1 MKKLF
6 LLILILTLTFEVTF
20 SQTKKETV
28 EISLQFLNNLE
39 QQNFENNKS
48 FIAEARATN
57 EFDQKMKESWNFHS
71 TRLGKFTALKS
82 IKYDEFKDYEIVYL
96 ICQFEKSDYTIK
108 FVFNKNLKITDV
120 YFIPYPPLIPAGKL
134 NKLWIIAFFV
144 LWELAWKAL
153 ALWKAAQNRKMA
165 WFITLF
171 VLPTF
176 GLLPIFYV
184 MFVRNTEARRTQRD
198 TEISFKNHK

>member
-1 MKKLF
+1 MKKYLLSLIF
-6 LLILILTLTFEVTF
+6 LIFAGVGLY
-20 SQTKKETV
+20 SQTKKDAV

-39 QQNFENNKS
+39 QQSIEANKT
-48 FIAEARATN
+48 FIADARATD
-57 EFDQKMKESWNFHS
+57 EFDRKMKEAWNFHS
-71 TRLGKFTALKS
+71 QRLGKFDALKS

-134 NKLWIIAFFV
+134 NNLWIIAFFV
-144 LWELAWKAL
+144 LWELAWKSL
-153 ALWKAAQNRKMA
+153 GLWKAAQNHQMS
-165 WFITLF
+165 WFIVIF
-171 VLPTF
+171 ILPTF

-184 MFVRNTEARRTQRD
+184 MFVKSRLNYNHRD
-198 TEISFKNHK
+198 

>member
-1 MKKLF
+1 MKKI
-6 LLILILTLTFEVTF
+6 LLLVLILTLAFEVSF

-39 QQNFENNKS
+39 QQNFANNKN

-120 YFIPYPPLIPAGKL
+120 YFYGLSPS
-134 NKLWIIAFFV
+134 
-144 LWELAWKAL
+144 
-153 ALWKAAQNRKMA
+153 
-165 WFITLF
+165 LF
-171 VLPTF
+171 C
-176 GLLPIFYV
+176 G
-184 MFVRNTEARRTQRD
+184 
-198 TEISFKNHK
+198 S

>member
-1 MKKLF
+1 MKKI
-6 LLILILTLTFEVTF
+6 LLLVLILTLAFEVSF

-39 QQNFENNKS
+39 QQNFANNKN

-57 EFDQKMKESWNFHS
+57 EFDQKMKESWSFHS

-108 FVFNKNLKITDV
+108 FVFNKNLKITNV
-120 YFIPYPPLIPAGKL
+120 
-134 NKLWIIAFFV
+134 
-144 LWELAWKAL
+144 
-153 ALWKAAQNRKMA
+153 
-165 WFITLF
+165 
-171 VLPTF
+171 
-176 GLLPIFYV
+176 
-184 MFVRNTEARRTQRD
+184 
-198 TEISFKNHK
+198 

>member
-6 LLILILTLTFEVTF
+6 LVLLILTLTFQVAF

-48 FIAEARATN
+48 FIAEARATD

-108 FVFNKNLKITDV
+108 FVFNKNLKITNV

>member
-1 MKKLF
+1 MKKI
-6 LLILILTLTFEVTF
+6 LLLVLILTLAFEVSF

-28 EISLQFLNNLE
+28 DISLQFLNNLE
-39 QQNFENNKS
+39 QQNFANNKN

-71 TRLGKFTALKS
+71 TRLGKFAALKS
-82 IKYDEFKDYEIVYL
+82 IKYDEFKDYEVVYL

-134 NKLWIIAFFV
+134 NTLWIIAFFV

-153 ALWKAAQNRKMA
+153 ALWKAAQNRQMA

-184 MFVRNTEARRTQRD
+184 MLVKNP
-198 TEISFKNHK
+198 NHKIQNSN

>member
-1 MKKLF
+1 MKKTLLLF
-6 LLILILTLTFEVTF
+6 LILTLSFEVSF
-20 SQTKKETV
+20 SQTKKEAI
-28 EISLQFLNNLE
+28 EISLQYLSNLE
-39 QQNFENNKS
+39 QQNFESNKS
-48 FIAEARATN
+48 FMADARATD
-57 EFDQKMKESWNFHS
+57 EFDQKMKQAWNYQCS
-71 TRLGKFTALKS
+71 NLGSFVALKN
-82 IKYDEFKDYEIVYL
+82 IKYDQFSDYEIVYL
-96 ICQFEKSDYTIK
+96 VCQFGKADYTIK

-153 ALWKAAQNRKMA
+153 ALWKAAQNRQMA
-165 WFITLF
+165 WFIVLF

-184 MFVRNTEARRTQRD
+184 MLVNNTEARRTQRD

>member
-1 MKKLF
+1 MKKI
-6 LLILILTLTFEVTF
+6 LLLVLILTLAFEVSF

-39 QQNFENNKS
+39 QQNFANNKN

-153 ALWKAAQNRKMA
+153 ALWKAAQNRQMA
-165 WFITLF
+165 WFIVLF

-176 GLLPIFYV
+176 GLLSIFYV

>member
-1 MKKLF
+1 MKKYLLSLIF
-6 LLILILTLTFEVTF
+6 LIFAGGGLY
-20 SQTKKETV
+20 SQTKKEAV

-39 QQNFENNKS
+39 EQSIETNKT
-48 FIAEARATN
+48 FIADARATD
-57 EFDQKMKESWNFHS
+57 EFDRKMKEAWNFHS
-71 TRLGKFTALKS
+71 QQLGKFNALKS

-134 NKLWIIAFFV
+134 NTLWIITFFV

-153 ALWKAAQNRKMA
+153 GLWKAAQNSQTA
-165 WFITLF
+165 WFIILF

-184 MFVRNTEARRTQRD
+184 MLRKNTEARRTQRD
-198 TEISFKNHK
+198 TEIK